1 MIIVITFFGEN
12 KNMIMIN
19 VRCFGWFGLSYAF
32 NMDD

>member
-12 KNMIMIN
+12 NNMIRIN
-19 VRCFGWFGLSYAF
+19 VRYFGWFGLIYAF